1 VGGIARRERVREI
14 AGRYVKQILD
24 HDVPGL
30 AAELAYRFMFATF
43 PFAIFVVALS
53 GFIASWVGMG
63 DPASRIV
70 GAIGNSLP
78 SDLIGPVR
86 AQLELTLANTEP
98 QLLSV
103 GALVTLFA
111 ATGGIGTL
119 MKAMNRAYGVP
130 ETRPLIL
137 RLILTALLTALGGVA
152 VVVSFVAV
160 VGGTLI
166 TQRLIDV
173 IGLGQ
178 VWPALSLLRW
188 PIVFVLL
195 VAAVAAV
202 LRYAPNFRTPWRWAA
217 VAATAFAVV
226 WLVVTYG
233 FGLYVARFATYGA
246 TYGALAGV
254 IVLMLWFY
262 LTAFV
267 LLCAAEL
274 AAQLVVA
281 DGVTVDHSLATSSDQ
296 HDDPAL

>member
-1 VGGIARRERVREI
+1 VREI
-14 AGRYVKQILD
+14 VGRYVKQILD
-24 HDVPGL
+24 DDVPGL

-53 GFIASWVGMG
+53 GFMASWLGMANPG
-63 DPASRIV
+63 DRII

-78 SDLIGPVR
+78 PDLIGPVTT
-86 AQLELTLANTEP
+86 QLDDLLAHTEP

-103 GALVTLFA
+103 GALVTLYA
-111 ATGGIGTL
+111 AVGGINTL

-130 ETRPLIL
+130 ETRPLPRRMAL
-137 RLILTALLTALGGVA
+137 AALLTVLGGVA

-160 VGGTLI
+160 VGGTLASE
-166 TQRLIDV
+166 RLIDE
-173 IGLGQ
+173 IGLSG

-188 PIVFVLL
+188 PAAFLLL
-195 VAAVAAV
+195 VAAVAAL
-202 LRYAPNFRTPWRWAA
+202 LRYAPNFRTPWRWA
-217 VAATAFAVV
+217 VAAAAAFAVV
-226 WLVVTYG
+226 WLVVTYA
-233 FGLYVARFATYGA
+233 FGLYVARFATYDA

-274 AAQLVVA
+274 AALLVRFR
-281 DGVTVDHSLATSSDQ
+281 SPNS
-296 HDDPAL
+296 PARPD

>member
-1 VGGIARRERVREI
+1 MRVI

-53 GFIASWVGMG
+53 GFIASWVGIA
-63 DPASRIV
+63 DPSSRII

-78 SDLIGPVR
+78 SDLVGPVR
-86 AQLELTLANTEP
+86 AQLEQALSETQP

-103 GALVTLFA
+103 GAVVTLYA
-111 ATGGIGTL
+111 ATGGIDTL

-130 ETRPLIL
+130 ETRPIVTRIALA
-137 RLILTALLTALGGVA
+137 ALLTVLGGAA

-160 VGGTLI
+160 VGGTLV
-166 TQRLIDV
+166 TQRLIDG

-188 PIVFVLL
+188 PTAAALL
-195 VAAVAAV
+195 VAAVSAL
-202 LRYAPNFRTPWRWAA
+202 LRYAPCYRTPWRPAA
-217 VAATAFAVV
+217 IAAMVFAVV
-226 WLVVTYG
+226 WLAVTYG
-233 FGLYVARFATYGA
+233 FGLYVARFASYGA

-267 LLCAAEL
+267 LLCSAEL
-274 AAQLVVA
+274 AALLTGPHAVRPPVSPA
-281 DGVTVDHSLATSSDQ
+281 D
-296 HDDPAL
+296 